1 MAKTRYLRSDDMKI
15 VLTDSLVTAIL
26 VGLFLDATHVIPT
39 VFCFIIA
46 ALAAIGM
53 AVLFFTK
60 IGFWIVAV
68 IYSLFWGVFWAL
80 IAGALS
86 GDNAILEWSV
96 GIIACACSVFLH
108 WMARRYHRIVTG
120 QKTE

>member
-1 MAKTRYLRSDDMKI
+1 MGKIFYLRSDDMKI
-15 VLTDSLVTAIL
+15 VITDGLLTAI
-26 VGLFLDATHVIPT
+26 VAGLLLDATHFIPT
-39 VFCFIIA
+39 VFCFIVA

-60 IGFWIVAV
+60 IGFWIVTV
-68 IYSLFWGVFWAL
+68 IYSLLWGVFWAL

-86 GDNAILEWSV
+86 KDNAILEWSV